1 MNKKMLIDA
10 TYAEETRVVVLNDT
24 KVEDFDFESSH
35 KQQLK
40 GNIYLAVV
48 TRVEPSLQAAFVD
61 FGGNR
66 HGFLPFSEIHPDYFR
81 IPVEDRQALLEAQR
95 LAGVEGEDSDG
106 GDDDDGV
113 AMRDDDGNDQP
124 FNGNDGDD
132 DDFDAEDSDENAASA
147 NAEEG
152 EDDGAESSSSRPRR
166 RRRGGGRPADDAERK
181 MRQLLRR
188 YSIQEVIK
196 SRQVMLVQ
204 IVKEERGN
212 KGAALTT
219 YLSLAG
225 RYCVFLPN
233 TTKSSGISRKIN
245 DGKDRQRLRSII
257 DELETPDGTAIILRT
272 AGENRNKLEIKRDF
286 EYLSRVWETIREDT
300 LQSTAPAQIYEEG
313 SLIKRAIRDIY
324 NREIDEILV
333 EGVEGFR
340 MARELMRQLMPSHV
354 RRVKFY
360 QDPIV
365 PLFHKYDVERQ
376 LEDIYNPSVKL
387 RSGGYVV
394 INPTEALV
402 AVDVNSGRAIRE
414 RNVEETAY
422 RTNLEAADEIARQ
435 LRLRDLA
442 GLIVIDFIDMN
453 DRRYRAAVEK
463 RLRDALKNDRA
474 RVQIGHLSTFGLL
487 ELSRQRLRSS
497 LLEIAADTCKHCSG
511 TGHVRSLASSA
522 LQMLRVIEQEG
533 ITQNSSKLII
543 HLPTAVALYLLN
555 HKREALSHLES
566 RFGMAVEFAPD
577 DSLIPPEHHVDRIA
591 GTPGEFRPK
600 LLPSSIAANPELDDD
615 FADLPLEDEEELLEE
630 ATRKEGEDSEGLGRA
645 RRDDGDGENGR
656 RRRRRGGRN
665 RYRRSREDGEST
677 PRVEWQGVDN
687 IGSSD
692 DGGTDPLLWDGDF
705 PVVPELLT
713 EPPANVSEEPK
724 EAPLGRRRRGAGK
737 VAAAAA
743 SAEELVSQPDAA
755 TTDEGKPQASSPA
768 KGRGRK
774 QAPKADEAVEAVAS
788 AESVEGETA
797 VPAKAPPVS
806 RDRAA
811 SRKKAAAE
819 SAPEESGEPSSEQAS
834 VVEPK
839 ARAAGKTTAKPV
851 VSLVEKADVAEAAK
865 AATPKAEV
873 ANAPFDAGEKIEE
886 VLVTSGEKRERRG
899 WWQRLIENP

>member
-95 LAGVEGEDSDG
+95 LASVEGEDSDG

-113 AMRDDDGNDQP
+113 AMRDDDGNGDA
-124 FNGNDGDD
+124 FGGNDGDED
-132 DDFDAEDSDENAASA
+132 GFGAEDSDDNAASA

-152 EDDGAESSSSRPRR
+152 EDDGAESSAGRPRR

-181 MRQLLRR
+181 LRQLLRR

-453 DRRYRAAVEK
+453 DRRYRTAVEK

-511 TGHVRSLASSA
+511 TGHVRSLESSA

-665 RYRRSREDGEST
+665 RYRRSREDGDGSARPE
-677 PRVEWQGVDN
+677 PQQEWQG
-687 IGSSD
+687 GERPSD
-692 DGGTDPLLWDGDF
+692 DQGDPLLWDGDF

-737 VAAAAA
+737 VAAASA

-755 TTDEGKPQASSPA
+755 TTNEGKASPPA

-788 AESVEGETA
+788 AESVEDEIA
-797 VPAKAPPVS
+797 VSAKAPPVS

-834 VVEPK
+834 VVELK
-839 ARAAGKTTAKPV
+839 ARAAGKTAAKPV
-851 VSLVEKADVAEAAK
+851 VSLVEKADVAEAVK
-865 AATPKAEV
+865 AETPKAEV

>member
-10 TYAEETRVVVLNDT
+10 TYAEETRVVVMNET

-35 KQQLK
+35 KKQLK
-40 GNIYLAVV
+40 SNIYLAIV

-95 LAGVEGEDSDG
+95 LAGVEGEEDG

-113 AMRDDDGNDQP
+113 VMRDEDGNDQP

-152 EDDGAESSSSRPRR
+152 EDDGAESSSGRPRR
-166 RRRGGGRPADDAERK
+166 RRRGGSRPADDAERK

-300 LQSTAPAQIYEEG
+300 LKSTAPAQIYEEG

-333 EGVEGFR
+333 AGVEGFR

-453 DRRYRAAVEK
+453 
-463 RLRDALKNDRA
+463 
-474 RVQIGHLSTFGLL
+474 
-487 ELSRQRLRSS
+487 RSS
-497 LLEIAADTCKHCSG
+497 L
-511 TGHVRSLASSA
+511 SLC
-522 LQMLRVIEQEG
+522 R
-533 ITQNSSKLII
+533 
-543 HLPTAVALYLLN
+543 
-555 HKREALSHLES
+555 
-566 RFGMAVEFAPD
+566 
-577 DSLIPPEHHVDRIA
+577 
-591 GTPGEFRPK
+591 
-600 LLPSSIAANPELDDD
+600 
-615 FADLPLEDEEELLEE
+615 
-630 ATRKEGEDSEGLGRA
+630 
-645 RRDDGDGENGR
+645 
-656 RRRRRGGRN
+656 
-665 RYRRSREDGEST
+665 
-677 PRVEWQGVDN
+677 
-687 IGSSD
+687 
-692 DGGTDPLLWDGDF
+692 
-705 PVVPELLT
+705 
-713 EPPANVSEEPK
+713 
-724 EAPLGRRRRGAGK
+724 
-737 VAAAAA
+737 
-743 SAEELVSQPDAA
+743 
-755 TTDEGKPQASSPA
+755 
-768 KGRGRK
+768 
-774 QAPKADEAVEAVAS
+774 
-788 AESVEGETA
+788 
-797 VPAKAPPVS
+797 
-806 RDRAA
+806 
-811 SRKKAAAE
+811 
-819 SAPEESGEPSSEQAS
+819 
-834 VVEPK
+834 
-839 ARAAGKTTAKPV
+839 GKT
-851 VSLVEKADVAEAAK
+851 VA
-865 AATPKAEV
+865 
-873 ANAPFDAGEKIEE
+873 
-886 VLVTSGEKRERRG
+886 
-899 WWQRLIENP
+899 

>member
-10 TYAEETRVVVLNDT
+10 TYAEETRVVVMNDT

-35 KQQLK
+35 KKQLK
-40 GNIYLAVV
+40 SNIYLAIV

-61 FGGNR
+61 CGGNR
-66 HGFLPFSEIHPDYFR
+66 HGILPFSEIHPDYFR

-95 LAGVEGEDSDG
+95 LAGVEGEEDG

-113 AMRDDDGNDQP
+113 VMRDEDGNDQP

-300 LQSTAPAQIYEEG
+300 LKSTAPAQIYEEG

-333 EGVEGFR
+333 AGVEGFR

-453 DRRYRAAVEK
+453 DRRYRSAVEK

-497 LLEIAADTCKHCSG
+497 LLEIAADTCKHCG
-511 TGHVRSLASSA
+511 GAGHVRSLESSA
-522 LQMLRVIEQEG
+522 LQMLRVVEQEG

-577 DSLIPPEHHVDRIA
+577 DSLIPPEHHVERIA
-591 GTPGEFRPK
+591 GIPGEFRPK
-600 LLPSSIAANPELDDD
+600 LLSSSITANPELDDD
-615 FADLPLEDEEELLEE
+615 FADLPLEDEEELLDE
-630 ATRKEGEDSEGLGRA
+630 AINKDGEDSESIGRA
-645 RRDDGDGENGR
+645 RRDDGGRRDDGDAEGGR

-665 RYRRSREDGEST
+665 RYRRSREDGEGSAR
-677 PRVEWQGVDN
+677 PEPQQEWQG
-687 IGSSD
+687 GERPSD
-692 DGGTDPLLWDGDF
+692 DQGDPLLWDGDF

-713 EPPANVSEEPK
+713 QPPANVSEEPK

-737 VAAAAA
+737 VSSASA
-743 SAEELVSQPDAA
+743 SAEELVSQPDEAK
-755 TTDEGKPQASSPA
+755 TDGGKASSPA

-774 QAPKADEAVEAVAS
+774 QAPKADEAVEAVELS

-811 SRKKAAAE
+811 ARKKAAPESVAE
-819 SAPEESGEPSSEQAS
+819 PSTEPSSRQAD
-834 VVEPK
+834 VAEPK
-839 ARAAGKTTAKPV
+839 AVKPV
-851 VSLVEKADVAEAAK
+851 ISLVEKAEVAEK
-865 AATPKAEV
+865 METPKAD
-873 ANAPFDAGEKIEE
+873 APSSSFGGGEKIEE
-886 VLVTSGEKRERRG
+886 VLVTSGDKRERRG

>member
-95 LAGVEGEDSDG
+95 LASVEGEDSDG

-113 AMRDDDGNDQP
+113 AMRDDDGNGDA
-124 FNGNDGDD
+124 FGGNDGDED
-132 DDFDAEDSDENAASA
+132 GFGAEDSDDNAASA

-152 EDDGAESSSSRPRR
+152 EDDGAESSAGRPRR

-181 MRQLLRR
+181 LRQLLRR

-453 DRRYRAAVEK
+453 DRRYRTAVEK

-511 TGHVRSLASSA
+511 TGHVRSLESSA

-692 DGGTDPLLWDGDF
+692 DGGADPLLWDGDF

-724 EAPLGRRRRGAGK
+724 EASLGRRRRGAGK
-737 VAAAAA
+737 VAAASA

-755 TTDEGKPQASSPA
+755 TTDEGKPQASPPA

-788 AESVEGETA
+788 AENVEGETA

-811 SRKKAAAE
+811 ARKKAAPESVAE
-819 SAPEESGEPSSEQAS
+819 PSTEPSSRQAD
-834 VVEPK
+834 VAEPK
-839 ARAAGKTTAKPV
+839 AVKPV
-851 VSLVEKADVAEAAK
+851 VSLVEKAEVAEK
-865 AATPKAEV
+865 VETPKAD
-873 ANAPFDAGEKIEE
+873 APSSPFGGGEKIEE
-886 VLVTSGEKRERRG
+886 VLVTSGDKRERRG